1 PEIYTM
7 NADGTGVKRLTNN
20 QAVEATPSFSK
31 DGRWIAYSSSPG
43 TDGGSSE
50 IYVMDTDGGN
60 QTRLTD
66 NSVDDLNPAFSPDG
80 SKIVFDS
87 NSAGNRDLYVMN
99 AEDGSQ
105 RTAVAQSEEPEYDPV
120 FNATGTKIAFVS
132 KAKYDDQL
140 VIWVMDAPG
149 YSTGWNY
156 QSGTYQ
162 SRTYQISR
170 GYAGGYVATNDVEP
184 TFDRSGI
191 DVAFASSSGENSI
204 YSADVIYPSC
214 YSSLWS
220 VTRLTSSSGDRY
232 PSYSP
237 DGARIAFTRT
247 TEGDS
252 RIYAMESD
260 GAHQV
265 SLSSGPGDSQPTW
278 GPQPDSDRDGL
289 GDACDPTPAANDDA
303 FSVDEDATLNVPA
316 RDGVLANDVNVNG
329 FEVALV
335 SGPNHA
341 ASFTL
346 DKDGSF
352 TYTPVANFNGPD
364 TFKYKASNTKGD
376 SDTATVSITVKP
388 VNDAPNAT
396 NDTASTDEDTPL
408 DVNVLANDKDV
419 EGESLSISSFSNTS
433 EHGGTVSKNDNGT
446 LRYTPKENYNGPDS
460 FTYKANDG
468 TADSNTATVNIT
480 VNTVNDAPT
489 ISNITDQTILEDTNT
504 GDLAFTVSN
513 VDKPAGDLTLSGSS
527 SDTTLVP
534 NANVTFGGSGG
545 SRTVKVSPAANR
557 FGGPAKITVSV
568 SDGDK
573 IATSAFN
580 LNVTPVNDAPSFRNG
595 ADQSVAEDAGPQSVS
610 GWATNISAGAFETQT
625 LTFSATN
632 DNNSLFTDAGQ
643 PRIAPNGTLTYTPAA
658 SASGSATVSVK
669 ATDNGGT
676 DNGGQNES
684 AVQTFKITVTPVNDA
699 PTVTVAAGGSC
710 SSTSVN

>member
-1 PEIYTM
+1 M
-7 NADGTGVKRLTNN
+7 
-20 QAVEATPSFSK
+20 
-31 DGRWIAYSSSPG
+31 
-43 TDGGSSE
+43 
-50 IYVMDTDGGN
+50 
-60 QTRLTD
+60 
-66 NSVDDLNPAFSPDG
+66 
-80 SKIVFDS
+80 
-87 NSAGNRDLYVMN
+87 
-99 AEDGSQ
+99 
-105 RTAVAQSEEPEYDPV
+105 
-120 FNATGTKIAFVS
+120 
-132 KAKYDDQL
+132 
-140 VIWVMDAPG
+140 
-149 YSTGWNY
+149 
-156 QSGTYQ
+156 
-162 SRTYQISR
+162 
-170 GYAGGYVATNDVEP
+170 EP

-260 GAHQV
+260 GAHQDIC
-265 SLSSGPGDSQPTW
+265 SSGPGDSPPTW

-289 GDACDPTPAANDDA
+289 GDACDRAPAANDDA

-534 NANVTFGGSGG
+534 E
-545 SRTVKVSPAANR
+545 R
-557 FGGPAKITVSV
+557 
-568 SDGDK
+568 
-573 IATSAFN
+573 
-580 LNVTPVNDAPSFRNG
+580 
-595 ADQSVAEDAGPQSVS
+595 
-610 GWATNISAGAFETQT
+610 
-625 LTFSATN
+625 
-632 DNNSLFTDAGQ
+632 
-643 PRIAPNGTLTYTPAA
+643 
-658 SASGSATVSVK
+658 
-669 ATDNGGT
+669 
-676 DNGGQNES
+676 
-684 AVQTFKITVTPVNDA
+684 
-699 PTVTVAAGGSC
+699 PT
-710 SSTSVN
+710 